1 MLDFILPLLALFTL
15 SVDEVVLVE
24 VKAGTY
30 TVGEI
35 GHPRNPLRTI
45 GLDAF
50 EIGRSEVTN
59 AQFAKFVE
67 ATGYLT
73 DAERSG
79 FGMTFQEGMDDW
91 KWDSTPGATWRFPFG
106 PSRAGIEGKQ
116 SHPVTQI
123 SFRDAEAY
131 CRWAGF
137 RLPSVEEWEVAA
149 RADTPSEP
157 EAFQRPSSATP
168 MWPWGEVYSPQGRLM
183 ANTWQGSSHRNNTME
198 DGHLYTAP
206 VGQFPPNAWGL
217 HDVIGN
223 VFEYC
228 TDERARDRN
237 GDLWAAGRGGSWWCS
252 NGTCDYFNLIDIGQ
266 MHPRATLANQ
276 GFRVARSL

>member
-168 MWPWGEVYSPQGRLM
+168 MWPWGEV
-183 ANTWQGSSHRNNTME
+183 
-198 DGHLYTAP
+198 
-206 VGQFPPNAWGL
+206 
-217 HDVIGN
+217 
-223 VFEYC
+223 
-228 TDERARDRN
+228 
-237 GDLWAAGRGGSWWCS
+237 
-252 NGTCDYFNLIDIGQ
+252 
-266 MHPRATLANQ
+266 
-276 GFRVARSL
+276 